1 MSNIGTSVGKT
12 KIVKITGAEL
22 GATATTYADG
32 DVIGNKIF
40 IENIMLLF
48 PGEATLMSITAQD
61 LDAQNSALELI
72 LWSSNPVT
80 STLNNDATIDI
91 ADAELPFHCGSAN
104 VAATDYKSY
113 TDNSVGTVRNI
124 GLPVGTDTQN
134 DLWMTLVSRG
144 TPTYTADGLSL
155 ILTFYL
161 DQ

>member
-1 MSNIGTSVGKT
+1 MGNIGTSVGKT
-12 KIVKITGAEL
+12 AIVKITGAEL

-61 LDAQNSALELI
+61 LDAQDSALEVI
-72 LWSSNPVT
+72 IWSSDPT
-80 STLNNDATIDI
+80 GTTFTDDAALDI
-91 ADAELPFHCGSAN
+91 ADADLPKHCGSAN

-124 GLPVGTDTQN
+124 GLPIGTDTQN

>member
-1 MSNIGTSVGKT
+1 MGNIGTSVGRT
-12 KIVKITGAEL
+12 KVIRITGAEL

-48 PGEATLMSITAQD
+48 PGEATLMGITVQD
-61 LDAQNSALELI
+61 LDNQSSALELI
-72 LWSSNPVT
+72 LWSSNPT
-80 STLNNDATIDI
+80 TTLTDDATLDI
-91 ADAELPFHCGSAN
+91 LDADLPKHCGSAN
-104 VAATDYKSY
+104 VAATDYQSY
-113 TDNSVGTVRNI
+113 TDNAVGTVRNI

>member
-12 KIVKITGAEL
+12 KVVKITGAEL

-48 PGEATLMSITAQD
+48 PGQATLMSITAQD
-61 LDAQNSALELI
+61 LDSQNSALEVI
-72 LWSSNPVT
+72 LWGSDPT
-80 STLNNDATIDI
+80 GTTFTDDAALDI
-91 ADAELPFHCGSAN
+91 ADADLPKHCGSAN

-124 GLPVGTDTQN
+124 GLPIGTDTEN

-144 TPTYTADGLSL
+144 TPTYTANGLSL

>member
-1 MSNIGTSVGKT
+1 MGNIGTSVGRT
-12 KIVKITGAEL
+12 KVIRITGAEL

-48 PGEATLMSITAQD
+48 PGEATLMGITVQD
-61 LDAQNSALELI
+61 LDNQSSALELI
-72 LWSSNPVT
+72 LWSSNPT
-80 STLNNDATIDI
+80 TTLTDGSAIDI
-91 ADAELPFHCGSAN
+91 LDADLPKHCGSAN
-104 VAATDYKSY
+104 VAATDYQSY
-113 TDNSVGTVRNI
+113 TDNAVGTVRNI
-124 GLPVGTDTQN
+124 GLPLGTDTQN

-144 TPTYTADGLSL
+144 TPTYTTDGLIL

>member
-1 MSNIGTSVGKT
+1 MGNIGTSVGKT
-12 KIVKITGAEL
+12 AIVKITGAEL

-40 IENIMLLF
+40 SENIMLLF

-61 LDAQNSALELI
+61 LDAQDAALEVI
-72 LWSSNPVT
+72 IWSSNPT
-80 STLNNDATIDI
+80 GTTFTDDAALDI
-91 ADAELPFHCGSAN
+91 ADADLPKHCGSAN
-104 VAATDYKSY
+104 IADTDYKSY

-124 GLPVGTDTQN
+124 GLPIGTDTQN

>member
-12 KIVKITGAEL
+12 AIVKITGAEL

-61 LDAQNSALELI
+61 LDAQDAALEVI
-72 LWSSNPVT
+72 IWSSNPT
-80 STLNNDATIDI
+80 GTTFTDDAALDI
-91 ADAELPFHCGSAN
+91 ADADLPKHCGSAN
-104 VAATDYKSY
+104 IADTDYKSY

-124 GLPVGTDTQN
+124 GLPIGTDTQN